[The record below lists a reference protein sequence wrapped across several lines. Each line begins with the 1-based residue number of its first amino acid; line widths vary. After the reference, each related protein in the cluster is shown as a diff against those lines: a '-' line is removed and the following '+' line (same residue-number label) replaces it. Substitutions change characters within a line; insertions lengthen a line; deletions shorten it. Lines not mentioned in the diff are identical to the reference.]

1 MNSNKEI
8 FGWLSTGVSA
18 TATVA
23 STVSVEEILSMVMIV
38 VAIVSGLLS
47 IAYTSYKWYKRV
59 TSENSDG
66 GVNITPK
73 EVFEGLN
80 EVTKSVEEAKKVVEV
95 VKDGDKNK

>member
-1 MNSNKEI
+1 MDSNKEI

-23 STVSVEEILSMVMIV
+23 STVSVEEVLSMVMIV
-38 VAIVSGLLS
+38 IAIISGLLS

-66 GVNITPK
+66 GKKVTSK
-73 EVFEGLN
+73 ELFEGFN
-80 EVTKSVEEAKKVVEV
+80 EVSKGVQEIKNVVEG
-95 VKDGDKNK
+95 VKDGDKDK